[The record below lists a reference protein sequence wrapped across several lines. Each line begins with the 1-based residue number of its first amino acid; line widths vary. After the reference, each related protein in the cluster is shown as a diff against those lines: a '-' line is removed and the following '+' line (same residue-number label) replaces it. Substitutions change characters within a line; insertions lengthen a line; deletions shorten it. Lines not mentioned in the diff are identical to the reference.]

1 MCKLYECIF
10 ATRFP
15 AITITEPPSNT
26 AGVEGG
32 KVTFTCT
39 IIGVPLPNITWSSD
53 YNNSIAAT
61 SYVKLDNSTVQS
73 NLTLSNLKVGD
84 FMNYTCTAA
93 HVFNSRNASA
103 ILGSELLIL
112 YHLFCKGICPYTFL

>member
-1 MCKLYECIF
+1 MNYLLYISV
-10 ATRFP
+10 AVL
-15 AITITEPPSNT
+15 TITEAPSNT

-39 IIGVPLPNITWSSD
+39 AHAFGIPLPKMTWSSD

-61 SYVKLDNSTVQS
+61 SYVELDNSTVQS

-84 FMNYTCTAA
+84 FMSYTCTATS
-93 HVFNSRNASA
+93 VFDSRNASA
-103 ILGSELLIL
+103 ILGSELL
-112 YHLFCKGICPYTFL
+112 